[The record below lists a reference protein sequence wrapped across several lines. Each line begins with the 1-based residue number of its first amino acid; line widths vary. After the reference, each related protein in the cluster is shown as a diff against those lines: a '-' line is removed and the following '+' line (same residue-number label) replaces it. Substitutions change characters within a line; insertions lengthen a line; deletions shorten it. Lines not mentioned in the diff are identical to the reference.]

1 MKWKRFENID
11 KCKFE
16 DIELFY
22 ENSNN
27 DLYSLDK
34 GEKKTLP
41 CVEPREEKPITW

>member
-34 GEKKTLP
+34 GKKKLNH
-41 CVEPREEKPITW
+41 V